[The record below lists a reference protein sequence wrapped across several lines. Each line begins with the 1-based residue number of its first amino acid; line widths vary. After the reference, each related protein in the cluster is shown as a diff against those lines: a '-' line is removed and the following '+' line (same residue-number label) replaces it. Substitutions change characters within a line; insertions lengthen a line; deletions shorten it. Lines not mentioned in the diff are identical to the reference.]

1 MASPEVLKA
10 ALDQLGDLHALEA
23 KLAQVITAR
32 DAVVDEINA
41 LIRSA
46 AKTDFDP
53 DAFEADHATINPAEQ
68 SLSHSTT
75 DESVVRL
82 HPLAPGAYDLG
93 LLYLRSQSALTPII
107 MYAIQVYRRYPP
119 HNWNQ

>member
-1 MASPEVLKA
+1 M
-10 ALDQLGDLHALEA
+10 LEA

-53 DAFEADHATINPAEQ
+53 DAFETDHATINPAEQ

-107 MYAIQVYRRYPP
+107 MYAIQVYRRYSP